1 MLLWSL
7 YKEYC
12 EMILANK
19 TSLFFVDFSE
29 QAASISWPSSTAP
42 QAVAATR
49 SWWKSSL
56 NWTAEFQTAFTC
68 FIWISSGMFSVPGI
82 CSKPLSAKHSSKY
95 SAKLKIFALEIYNLF
110 KLVVNST
117 YKSKTFHSDDSHYQ
131 ESRER
136 VALRD
141 HIQLEPK
148 TLSELV
154 AKSF

>member
-1 MLLWSL
+1 
-7 YKEYC
+7 
-12 EMILANK
+12 
-19 TSLFFVDFSE
+19 
-29 QAASISWPSSTAP
+29 
-42 QAVAATR
+42 
-49 SWWKSSL
+49 
-56 NWTAEFQTAFTC
+56 
-68 FIWISSGMFSVPGI
+68 MFSVPGI

-110 KLVVNST
+110 KPVVNST
-117 YKSKTFHSDDSHYQ
+117 VVSCQYKSKTFHSDDSHYQ